1 MEQQELNL
9 DGFEYIIIDPES
21 RTITAK
27 QGFNYSQEEDV
38 RTMDIIKMNMG
49 LGNVFQKHKD
59 PVKFISLPDGETLIV
74 DDNGRHREEQHQFI
88 SPFYPE
94 PLIGVA
100 VLTRIANPGTEQ
112 ECFATPKN
120 WTVETLTNEVI
131 WVDDAVRLEPQLEF
145 IPVSGFDNDVSKH

>member
-1 MEQQELNL
+1 MNQLKLNL
-9 DGFEYIIIDPES
+9 DGFEYIIINPES

-27 QGFNYSQEEDV
+27 QGFNYSKDEDV
-38 RTMDIIKMNMG
+38 RTMDIFKMNMG
-49 LGNVFQKHKD
+49 LYKD
-59 PVKFISLPDGETLIV
+59 PVDFLSLPDGEILIV
-74 DDNGRHREEQHQFI
+74 DDNGRYREEQHQFI

-100 VLTRIANPGTEQ
+100 VLTRIANPGTDQ

-120 WTVETLTNEVI
+120 WTVETLTDEVI

>member
-1 MEQQELNL
+1 MNQQELNL
-9 DGFEYIIIDPES
+9 DGFEYIIINPES

-27 QGFNYSQEEDV
+27 QGFNYSKDEDV
-38 RTMDIIKMNMG
+38 STMDIIKMNMG
-49 LGNVFQKHKD
+49 LYKD
-59 PVKFISLPDGETLIV
+59 PVDFLSLPDGELLIL
-74 DDNGRHREEQHQFI
+74 DDNGRYREEQDQFI

-100 VLTRIANPGTEQ
+100 VLTRIANPGTDQ

-120 WTVETLTNEVI
+120 WTVETLTDEVI

>member
-1 MEQQELNL
+1 MNQLKLNL
-9 DGFEYIIIDPES
+9 DGFEYIIINPES

-27 QGFNYSQEEDV
+27 QGFNYSKDEDV
-38 RTMDIIKMNMG
+38 STMDIIKMNMG
-49 LGNVFQKHKD
+49 LYKD
-59 PVKFISLPDGETLIV
+59 PVDFLSLPDGEILIV
-74 DDNGRHREEQHQFI
+74 DDNGRYREEQHQFI

-100 VLTRIANPGTEQ
+100 VLTRIANPGTDQ

-120 WTVETLTNEVI
+120 WTVETLTDEVI

>member
-1 MEQQELNL
+1 MNQQELNL
-9 DGFEYIIIDPES
+9 DGFEYIIINPES

-27 QGFNYSQEEDV
+27 QGFNYSKDEDV
-38 RTMDIIKMNMG
+38 STMDIIKMNMG
-49 LGNVFQKHKD
+49 LYKD
-59 PVKFISLPDGETLIV
+59 PVDFLSLPDGELLIL
-74 DDNGRHREEQHQFI
+74 DDNGRYREEQDQFI

-100 VLTRIANPGTEQ
+100 VLTRIANPGTDQ

-120 WTVETLTNEVI
+120 WTVETLTDEVI
-131 WVDDAVRLEPQLEF
+131 WVDDVVRLEPQLEF

>member
-1 MEQQELNL
+1 MNQLKLNL
-9 DGFEYIIIDPES
+9 DGFEYIIINPES

-27 QGFNYSQEEDV
+27 QGFNYSKDEDV
-38 RTMDIIKMNMG
+38 STMDIIKMNMG
-49 LGNVFQKHKD
+49 LYKE
-59 PVKFISLPDGETLIV
+59 PVDFIRLPDGEILIV
-74 DDNGRHREEQHQFI
+74 DDNGRYREEQDQFI

-120 WTVETLTNEVI
+120 WTVETLTDEVI

>member
-1 MEQQELNL
+1 MNQQELNL
-9 DGFEYIIIDPES
+9 DGFEYIIINPES

-27 QGFNYSQEEDV
+27 QGFNYSEEEDGN
-38 RTMDIIKMNMG
+38 TMDIIKMNMG
-49 LGNVFQKHKD
+49 LYKD
-59 PVKFISLPDGETLIV
+59 PVDFIRLHDGEILIV
-74 DDNGRHREEQHQFI
+74 DDNGRYREEQDQFI

-100 VLTRIANPGTEQ
+100 VLTRIANPGTDQ

-120 WTVETLTNEVI
+120 WTVETLTDEII

>member
-1 MEQQELNL
+1 MNQQELNL
-9 DGFEYIIIDPES
+9 DGFEYIIINPES
-21 RTITAK
+21 RTITAN
-27 QGFNYSQEEDV
+27 QGFNYSKDEDV

-49 LGNVFQKHKD
+49 LYKD
-59 PVKFISLPDGETLIV
+59 PVDFIRLPDGEILIV
-74 DDNGRHREEQHQFI
+74 DDNGRYREEQHQFI

-120 WTVETLTNEVI
+120 WTVETLTDEVI

>member
-1 MEQQELNL
+1 MNQLKLNL
-9 DGFEYIIIDPES
+9 DGFEYIIINPES

-27 QGFNYSQEEDV
+27 QGFNYSKDEDV
-38 RTMDIIKMNMG
+38 STMDIIKMNMG
-49 LGNVFQKHKD
+49 LYKD
-59 PVKFISLPDGETLIV
+59 PVDFIRLPDGEILIV
-74 DDNGRHREEQHQFI
+74 DDNGRYREEQDQFI

-120 WTVETLTNEVI
+120 WTVETLTDEVI

>member
-1 MEQQELNL
+1 MNQQELNL
-9 DGFEYIIIDPES
+9 DGFEYIIINPES

-27 QGFNYSQEEDV
+27 QGFNYSKDEDV
-38 RTMDIIKMNMG
+38 RTMDIFKMNMG
-49 LGNVFQKHKD
+49 LYKD
-59 PVKFISLPDGETLIV
+59 PVDFLSLPDGEILIV
-74 DDNGRHREEQHQFI
+74 DDNGRYREEQHQFI

-100 VLTRIANPGTEQ
+100 VLTRIANPGTDQ

-120 WTVETLTNEVI
+120 WTVETLTDEVI

>member
-1 MEQQELNL
+1 MNQQELNL
-9 DGFEYIIIDPES
+9 DGFEYIIINPES

-27 QGFNYSQEEDV
+27 QGFNYSKDEDV
-38 RTMDIIKMNMG
+38 RTMDIFKMNMG
-49 LGNVFQKHKD
+49 LYKD
-59 PVKFISLPDGETLIV
+59 PVDFIRLPDGEILIV
-74 DDNGRHREEQHQFI
+74 DDNGRYREEQDQFI

-100 VLTRIANPGTEQ
+100 VLTRIANPGTDQ

-120 WTVETLTNEVI
+120 WTVETLTDEVI
-131 WVDDAVRLEPQLEF
+131 WVDDVVRLEPQLEF

>member
-9 DGFEYIIIDPES
+9 DGFEYILINPES

-27 QGFNYSQEEDV
+27 QGFNYSKDEDV
-38 RTMDIIKMNMG
+38 STMDIIKMNMG
-49 LGNVFQKHKD
+49 LYKD
-59 PVKFISLPDGETLIV
+59 PVDFIRLPDGEILIV
-74 DDNGRHREEQHQFI
+74 DDNGRYREEQDQFI

-120 WTVETLTNEVI
+120 WTVETLTDEVI

>member
-9 DGFEYIIIDPES
+9 DGFEYIIINPES

-27 QGFNYSQEEDV
+27 QGFNYSKDEDV
-38 RTMDIIKMNMG
+38 STMDIIKMNMG
-49 LGNVFQKHKD
+49 LYKD
-59 PVKFISLPDGETLIV
+59 PVDFIRLPDGEILIV
-74 DDNGRHREEQHQFI
+74 DDNGRYREEQDQFI

-120 WTVETLTNEVI
+120 WTVETLTDEVI

>member
-1 MEQQELNL
+1 MNQLKLNL
-9 DGFEYIIIDPES
+9 DGFEYIIINPES

-27 QGFNYSQEEDV
+27 QGFNYSKDEDV
-38 RTMDIIKMNMG
+38 STMDIIKMNMG
-49 LGNVFQKHKD
+49 LYKD
-59 PVKFISLPDGETLIV
+59 PVDFIRLPDGEILIV
-74 DDNGRHREEQHQFI
+74 DDNGRYREEQDQFI

-100 VLTRIANPGTEQ
+100 VLTRIANPGTDQ

-120 WTVETLTNEVI
+120 WTVETLTDEVI
-131 WVDDAVRLEPQLEF
+131 WVDDVVRLEPQLEF

>member
-1 MEQQELNL
+1 MNQQELNL
-9 DGFEYIIIDPES
+9 DGFEYIIINPES

-27 QGFNYSQEEDV
+27 QGFNYSKDEDV
-38 RTMDIIKMNMG
+38 STMDIIKMNMG
-49 LGNVFQKHKD
+49 LYKD
-59 PVKFISLPDGETLIV
+59 PVDFIRLPDGEILIV
-74 DDNGRHREEQHQFI
+74 DDNGRYREEQHQFI

-120 WTVETLTNEVI
+120 WTVETLTDEVI

>member
-1 MEQQELNL
+1 MNQLELNL
-9 DGFEYIIIDPES
+9 DGFEYIIINPES

-27 QGFNYSQEEDV
+27 QRFNYSKDEDV
-38 RTMDIIKMNMG
+38 STMDIIKMNMG
-49 LGNVFQKHKD
+49 LYKD
-59 PVKFISLPDGETLIV
+59 PVDFIRLPDGEILIV
-74 DDNGRHREEQHQFI
+74 DDNGRYREEQDQFI

-120 WTVETLTNEVI
+120 WTVETLTDEVI